1 MTKELKEFWAGRA
14 RYSECDFCQQ
24 KKPSRGIG
32 PEVDVMSE
40 CWDCH
45 VINTQRGAWRRETPE
60 EELSE
65 LVEELM
71 GLHEAPVAD
80 DSVDAKQLVQ
90 KIQQLLE
97 SIPPDIDKKK
107 NPPF

>member
-32 PEVDVMSE
+32 PEVDVMSQ

-45 VINTQRGAWRRETPE
+45 ASQTYPVSLEAILFREVQEYLKE
-60 EELSE
+60 EE
-65 LVEELM
+65 EE
-71 GLHEAPVAD
+71 D
-80 DSVDAKQLVQ
+80 DHDGRHGASC
-90 KIQQLLE
+90 
-97 SIPPDIDKKK
+97 SRCCP
-107 NPPF
+107 